1 MAQRKLILRLE
12 SIVCTY
18 TVRPLKSLLSFT
30 EDKSQ
35 DRDAL
40 ESIGTTGVG
49 NCLLSSRPMVRI
61 HQGAFQTYC
70 GAVDLGLL
78 ALGSLHSR

>member
-1 MAQRKLILRLE
+1 MAQRELILSLK

-18 TVRPLKSLLSFT
+18 TVQPLKSLLSFT

-35 DRDAL
+35 DRDTL